1 MKKVKAILL
10 AISISIISC
19 GTYST
24 SDQNDQTN
32 SNEPPLDATL
42 DSLAQIE
49 ADKMLE
55 PLDFVRLSNRNA
67 EEYLSELAEKDQRNK
82 VLITTPM
89 GDITVLLYKN
99 TPLHRASFI
108 HLIEENYFKYVELT
122 RVHKTHVIQ
131 GGNSQ
136 EEAKATERFL
146 LGDYTIPN
154 ELSAGYI
161 HKKGALAMARVTEN
175 NPDKR
180 SSPYDFYIVDGR
192 KSSGPELFNVQKTN
206 GITYSDSQKQLYKT
220 LGGIPPLDGEY
231 TVFGEV
237 ISGMSVLNEIVNVP
251 VDSKYWPKED
261 ILISME
267 IID

>member
-1 MKKVKAILL
+1 MNGLKLVGVFLILSL
-10 AISISIISC
+10 GACSSKTQSADSK
-19 GTYST
+19 ST
-24 SDQNDQTN
+24 ENADSLT
-32 SNEPPLDATL
+32 AKL
-42 DSLAQIE
+42 DSLARIE
-49 ADKMLE
+49 ADKMME
-55 PLDFVRLSNRNA
+55 PLGFVRLSDRNA
-67 EEYLSELAEKDQRNK
+67 EEYLTELAKKDPRNK
-82 VLITTPM
+82 VLINTPM
-89 GDITVLLYKN
+89 GEITVMLYNN
-99 TPLHRASFI
+99 TPLHRASFL
-108 HLIEENYFKYVELT
+108 HLIEENYFKRVELT

-146 LGDYTIPN
+146 LGSYTIPN

-180 SSPYDFYIVDGR
+180 SSPYDFYIVHGR
-192 KSSGPELFNVQKTN
+192 KSNGPELFNTEKTN
-206 GITYSDSQKQLYKT
+206 GVSYSEDQKKLYKT

-237 ISGMSVLNEIVNVP
+237 ISGMTVLEEIANVP
-251 VDSKYWPKED
+251 VDGKYWPKDD
-261 ILISME
+261 IIISME